1 MKIKKYIADTMPEAM
16 NEIRK
21 DFGREAVILQS
32 KEIKQKGFLG
42 LFQKKRI
49 EVIAAHDPDPI
60 KRGSKPLEAK
70 EIKMEQTSKTQ
81 SDLQTIEPVLKEI
94 RNLKNL
100 IELEAAKDET
110 KLPALYQLA
119 LQQLLDQEVEKTL
132 AEAIIEKTISFL
144 ADEGSEVTE
153 TNIAN
158 ALKQVIRNELNG
170 LSFQGITGEQQ
181 IVQFVGPTGVGKT
194 TTIAKIAA
202 KLILQEKKKVAF
214 ITTDTYRIAAV
225 EQLKTYA
232 RILNVPLEVAYQ
244 VDDYRQAIE
253 TFTDYDVI
261 LVDTAGRNFR
271 EKAYISQLKEMLED
285 VPSIATYLVLAL
297 TTKPKDVQDLFEQFQ
312 DIPLTEMIFTKMDET
327 TQYGSILSIA
337 LNNRIGIAYLTNG
350 QDVPDDLVKPT
361 PTLISDLIVEQE
373 DD

>member
-60 KRGSKPLEAK
+60 KRDSKPLEDK
-70 EIKMEQTSKTQ
+70 EIKMEQTSKPQ

-144 ADEGSEVTE
+144 ADEGTEVTE
-153 TNIAN
+153 TSIAN
-158 ALKQVIRNELNG
+158 ALKQVIRNELNE

-202 KLILQEKKKVAF
+202 RLLLQEKKKVAF

-271 EKAYISQLKEMLED
+271 EKAYINQLKEMLED

-361 PTLISDLIVEQE
+361 PILISDLIVGQE

>member
-1 MKIKKYIADTMPEAM
+1 M
-16 NEIRK
+16 
-21 DFGREAVILQS
+21 
-32 KEIKQKGFLG
+32 
-42 LFQKKRI
+42 
-49 EVIAAHDPDPI
+49 
-60 KRGSKPLEAK
+60 
-70 EIKMEQTSKTQ
+70 
-81 SDLQTIEPVLKEI
+81 QTIDPVLKEI
-94 RNLKNL
+94 RHLKTL
-100 IELEAAKDET
+100 IELESAKDET
-110 KLPALYQLA
+110 KFPALYQLA
-119 LQQLLDQEVEKTL
+119 LQQLLDQEVEETL
-132 AEAIIEKTISFL
+132 AEAIIQKTMDYL
-144 ADEGSEVTE
+144 TNEGSEVTE
-153 TNIAN
+153 TSIEN
-158 ALKQVIRNELNG
+158 ALKQVIRYELNEVT
-170 LSFQGITGEQQ
+170 FQGITGENK

-194 TTIAKIAA
+194 TTIAKVAA
-202 KLILQEKKKVAF
+202 RLILQEKKKVAF

-244 VDDYRQAIE
+244 IDDYRQAIE

-271 EKAYISQLKEMLED
+271 EKAYISQLKEMSED

-297 TTKPKDVQDLFEQFQ
+297 TTKPKDVQEIFEQFH

-361 PTLISDLIVEQE
+361 PTLISELIVGQE

>member
-60 KRGSKPLEAK
+60 KRDSKPLEAK

-271 EKAYISQLKEMLED
+271 EKAYINQLKEMLED
-285 VPSIATYLVLAL
+285 IPSIATYLVLAL

>member
-60 KRGSKPLEAK
+60 KRDSKLLEAK

-271 EKAYISQLKEMLED
+271 EKAYINQLKEMLED